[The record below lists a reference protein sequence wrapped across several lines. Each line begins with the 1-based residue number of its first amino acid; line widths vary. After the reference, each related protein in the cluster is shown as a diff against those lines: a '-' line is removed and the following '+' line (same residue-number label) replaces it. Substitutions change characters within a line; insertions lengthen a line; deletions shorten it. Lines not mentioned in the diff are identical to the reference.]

1 MAEKL
6 AKRGVPQAEIAFIQD
21 YDADNAKLALFR
33 SVNAGK
39 TRILFGSTQKMG
51 SGTNVQERLVALHH
65 LDAPWRPA
73 DVEQRE
79 GRILRQG
86 NKNSAVQIYR
96 YVTEGSFDA
105 YMWQT
110 LETKA
115 KFISQVMSGDMTIR
129 RIEDLDSTALTY
141 AEVKAIASGNPLVIE
156 KAQVDAELMKLT
168 RLRSAHAEEQYRI
181 RANLRHSHE
190 EVQRCTERLANL
202 QQDLAVRQD
211 TSGDKF
217 RIELDGQTL
226 DNRGVAGELL
236 LRRAGKIKNSFGANA
251 RVGKFAGFD
260 LSLHASYN
268 SEVELLLHGKNSY
281 SARVTDTALGTIRS
295 LESIVQGFEERATGL
310 ERDIRDSQK
319 RAKEFEAKVGA
330 PFEHEK
336 RYHHLAGRQSE
347 IEEKLDLTKNQ
358 APSQVEDVAAD
369 ESEENSQQQT
379 QVKPNRQTQRAAV
392 RV

>member
-1 MAEKL
+1 M
-6 AKRGVPQAEIAFIQD
+6 
-21 YDADNAKLALFR
+21 
-33 SVNAGK
+33 
-39 TRILFGSTQKMG
+39 RIC
-51 SGTNVQERLVALHH
+51 
-65 LDAPWRPA
+65 
-73 DVEQRE
+73 
-79 GRILRQG
+79 GRR
-86 NKNSAVQIYR
+86 
-96 YVTEGSFDA
+96 
-105 YMWQT
+105 

-156 KAQVDAELMKLT
+156 KAQVDAELMKLN

-190 EVQRCTERLANL
+190 EAQRCTERLANL

-236 LRRAGKIKNSFGANA
+236 LRRAGKIKSSFGANA

-268 SEVELLLHGKNSY
+268 NEVELLLHGKNSY

-336 RYHHLAGRQSE
+336 RYHQLAERQSE

-369 ESEENSQQQT
+369 ETEENSQQQS
-379 QVKPNRQTQRAAV
+379 QTKSSKETRRLWFGCEHV
-392 RV
+392 FNDTR